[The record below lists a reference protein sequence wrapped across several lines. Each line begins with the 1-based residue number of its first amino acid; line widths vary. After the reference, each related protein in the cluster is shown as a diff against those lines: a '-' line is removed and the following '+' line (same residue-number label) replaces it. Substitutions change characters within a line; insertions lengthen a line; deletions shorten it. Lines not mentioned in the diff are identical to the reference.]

1 MASYFIYDSINQYR
15 SDNTISEG
23 QMTDSS
29 TPTFSASDTLGS
41 HERASDQNIGTAIDN
56 VADRD
61 AIEYAVGSNA
71 TANAAAVYFT
81 GDDGVS
87 SGTIMTF
94 FIDTDR
100 ASLPSKGTISAVSAA
115 GWATT
120 DLTETTANKFF
131 IEFNASV
138 SNVSEILIGKKLT
151 FEIEPDINVQTTI
164 DYENQIQKSLG
175 GVEYALNVNEG
186 QELIT
191 ISFQNI
197 SNTFKNNLVTMQDAL
212 RGESK
217 KFLYNDGS
225 NFNWV
230 RLDKPMVFT
239 EIGLLCFCRKL
250 RYNLVISIFT
260 YSYLFMSI
268 LPIVWWYTRKIT

>member
-41 HERASDQNIGTAIDN
+41 HERPSDQNIGTAIDN

-239 EIGLLCFCRKL
+239 EIADGRFSTQIAMRQQ
-250 RYNLVISIFT
+250 IQ
-260 YSYLFMSI
+260 
-268 LPIVWWYTRKIT
+268 

>member
-15 SDNTISEG
+15 SDNTVSEG
-23 QMTDSS
+23 QMTDSG
-29 TPTFSASDTLGS
+29 TPTFSATSTITD
-41 HERASDQNIGTAIDN
+41 HERASDQNIGTIISA

-61 AIEYAVGSNA
+61 AIEYAVGSSA
-71 TANAAAVYFT
+71 TADAAAVYFT

-115 GWATT
+115 GWAVA
-120 DLTETTANKFF
+120 DLTETTGTKFF
-131 IEFNASV
+131 TEFNGSV
-138 SNVSEILIGKKLT
+138 TNVSEILIGKKLA
-151 FEIEPDINVQTTI
+151 FEVEPDVNVQSSI
-164 DYENQIQKSLG
+164 DYNNIKNSSMG
-175 GVEYALNVNEG
+175 GVEYVINVNQG
-186 QELIT
+186 QEVIT

-197 SNTFKNNLVTMQDAL
+197 SSTFKANLITMQDAL

-225 NFNWV
+225 SFHWV
-230 RLDKPMVFT
+230 RLDKPMTFT
-239 EIGLLCFCRKL
+239 EIADGRFSTQLVL
-250 RYNLVISIFT
+250 RQQIQ
-260 YSYLFMSI
+260 
-268 LPIVWWYTRKIT
+268 

>member
-15 SDNTISEG
+15 SDNTVSEG
-23 QMTDSS
+23 QMTDSG
-29 TPTFSASDTLGS
+29 TPTFSATSTITN
-41 HERASDQNIGTAIDN
+41 HERASDQNIGTIISA

-61 AIEYAVGSNA
+61 AIEYAVGSSV
-71 TANAAAVYFT
+71 TADAAAVYFT

-115 GWATT
+115 GWAVA
-120 DLTETTANKFF
+120 DLTETTGTKFF
-131 IEFNASV
+131 TEFNGSV
-138 SNVSEILIGKKLT
+138 TNVSEILIGKKLA
-151 FEIEPDINVQTTI
+151 FEVEPDVNVQSSI
-164 DYENQIQKSLG
+164 DYENSIQRSLG
-175 GVEYALNVNEG
+175 GVEYALNVNQG
-186 QELIT
+186 QEVIT

-197 SNTFKNNLVTMQDAL
+197 SSTFKTNLITMQDAL

-225 NFNWV
+225 SFHWV
-230 RLDKPMVFT
+230 RLDKPMTFT
-239 EIGLLCFCRKL
+239 EIADGRFSTQIVL
-250 RYNLVISIFT
+250 RQQIQ
-260 YSYLFMSI
+260 
-268 LPIVWWYTRKIT
+268 